1 MFDGDCCG
9 YVRTRSTLTADRSHA
24 VACPGSGHGHP
35 LSGGEIMAKTTLESL
50 IGSTARDAAGVEIGR
65 IKSFFLDDESGAP
78 TWAAVSMGRGE
89 QAALAPL
96 AGAEYRPEDNSVR
109 LRVNREMV
117 STAPHLDH
125 DGRIDPQ
132 AEQQLIAHYGG
143 GQRRGA
149 ASVAG
154 TRIQPA
160 MDEPMTHGY
169 GDAES
174 LLRSEER
181 LVVNTDRE
189 EVGTAR
195 LHKYVVEEEQTVSV
209 PVSHE
214 EVRVVREP
222 ITDPSAAGRADIGE
236 AVQEVTLH
244 ADRVRMDT
252 EAVPVERVRLE
263 VEDVAGEQA
272 VSGTVRK
279 ERFETEGFEPENPE
293 KRGGA

>member
-1 MFDGDCCG
+1 
-9 YVRTRSTLTADRSHA
+9 
-24 VACPGSGHGHP
+24 
-35 LSGGEIMAKTTLESL
+35 MAKTTLEAL
-50 IGSTARDAAGVEIGR
+50 IGSTARDEAGAEIGR
-65 IKSFFLDDESGAP
+65 IKSFFLDDESGTP
-78 TWAAVSMGRGE
+78 TWAAVSMGGGQ
-89 QAALAPL
+89 QACLAPL

-109 LRVNREMV
+109 LRVDREMV

-125 DGRIDPQ
+125 DGRIDAQ
-132 AEQQLIAHYGG
+132 AEQQLLAHYRG

-181 LVVNTDRE
+181 LVANTDRE

-195 LHKYVVEEEQTVSV
+195 LHKYVVEEEQTMNV

-214 EVRVVREP
+214 EVRIVREP
-222 ITDPSAAGRADIGE
+222 ITDPRAAEHADIGE
-236 AVQEVTLH
+236 QVQEVTLH
-244 ADRVRMDT
+244 ADRVRIDT
-252 EAVPVERVRLE
+252 ETVPVERVRLAVDE
-263 VEDVAGEQA
+263 VEGEQA

-279 ERFETEGFEPENPE
+279 ERIETEGFEPEN
-293 KRGGA
+293 RGKHRGA